1 MRVLLTG
8 GTGFIGTPV
17 ARALRAAGHDVTI
30 VSRRPGYVPEKA
42 IPWDGVRD
50 AMAETD
56 AVVNLAGTS
65 VADGRWTD
73 ARKAD
78 ILNSRVDGTRVVV
91 DAIREASKRPSV
103 LVNASAIGWYG
114 PHGDEELD
122 ESAPA
127 GTGFLADVCRAWEA
141 AAWPAQDLGVRTV
154 AVRVGVVLGRG
165 GGALAKMLIPF
176 RAGLGGPIG
185 NGKQWVSWIHLTD
198 VVGLVVAAVSS
209 DKYTGPVNATA
220 PTPVRNRDFTASL
233 AKAVDRKAFLPVPGF
248 ALRLAVGEF
257 ADALITGQRVIPAAA
272 LAAGYEFKEP
282 DLDAALP
289 PLVF

>member
-17 ARALRAAGHDVTI
+17 AHALRAAGHDVTI
-30 VSRRPGYVPEKA
+30 VSRRPGFVPEKA

-50 AMAETD
+50 AMPETD

-65 VADGRWTD
+65 VADGRWT
-73 ARKAD
+73 AERKAD
-78 ILNSRVDGTRVVV
+78 IMNSRVDGTRVVV
-91 DAIREASKRPSV
+91 DAIREASKRPTV

-114 PHGDEELD
+114 ARGDEELD

-127 GTGFLADVCRAWEA
+127 GEGFLAEVCRAWEA

-154 AVRVGVVLGRG
+154 ALRIGVVIGRG

-176 RAGLGGPIG
+176 RMGLGGPIG
-185 NGKQWVSWIHLTD
+185 NGKQWVSWVHLND
-198 VVGLVVAAVSS
+198 VVGLVLAAVSNEQL
-209 DKYTGPVNATA
+209 TGPVNATA
-220 PTPVRNRDFTASL
+220 PTPVRNKDLTASL
-233 AKAVDRKAFLPVPGF
+233 AKAVDRPAFLPVPGF